1 MSGNTDSAF
10 EKTLELSEALHE
22 ANIEHEYVSVSGNH
36 ESSTWR
42 GILPE
47 LLHSLTVDW

>member
-1 MSGNTDSAF
+1 MSGDTEYAAK
-10 EKTLELSEALHE
+10 KTLELSETLLE
-22 ANIEHEYVSVSGNH
+22 ADIEHKYVVVSGNH

-47 LLHSLTVDW
+47 LLHYLAIDW